1 MGADQR
7 TVVQVVAG
15 VICRDGRYLVTKR
28 KHDVHLGG
36 FWEFPG
42 GKLEAGESL
51 EACLRREL
59 WEELG
64 IEIAAPE
71 LLHVT
76 RHHYEERSVEL
87 HFFRCSIAAGEARSL
102 DCDGI
107 RWVLPEELGDLQFP
121 PADLSFIKTLL
132 VREGGG

>member
-1 MGADQR
+1 VSGDPLN
-7 TVVQVVAG
+7 VVQVVAG
-15 VICRDGRYLVTKR
+15 VICRDGRYLVAKR
-28 KHDVHLGG
+28 KNDVHLGG

-59 WEELG
+59 REELG
-64 IEIAAPE
+64 IEVAAPE

-76 RHHYEERSVEL
+76 RHHYEDRSVEL
-87 HFFRCSIAAGEARSL
+87 HFFRCSIAAGEARPL

-107 RWVLPEELGDLQFP
+107 RWVLAEELGDLQFP
-121 PADLSFIKTLL
+121 PADQSFIKTLQA
-132 VREGGG
+132 REGEG

>member
-1 MGADQR
+1 MSADQR

-15 VICRDGRYLVTKR
+15 VMCRDGRYLVAKR
-28 KHDVHLGG
+28 KNDVHLGG

-59 WEELG
+59 REELG

-71 LLHVT
+71 LLHIT

-87 HFFRCSIAAGEARSL
+87 HFFRCSIAAGEARPL
-102 DCDGI
+102 DCAGI
-107 RWVLPEELGDLQFP
+107 RWVLPEELSDLQFP
-121 PADLSFIKTLL
+121 PADQSFIKTLMA
-132 VREGGG
+132 REGEG